1 MQKNKQIPNLKT
13 ITGKDLLTQPI
24 DPINFTIDSIL
35 PHGLFILAG
44 SPKVGKSW
52 LALALCHAVAT
63 SGNLWDYSTT
73 QGDVLYLALEDN
85 RNRLQERLNKIS
97 DENDSGTATDI
108 HFVTRVRKLGKGLD
122 RQIIKFLDEH
132 PQTKL
137 IVIDTLQYI
146 RNSSSS
152 RGTYTGDYR
161 DMDALRRIIA
171 KRNLTMLLVTHTRKS
186 DDADPVNRVYG
197 SGGLTG
203 AVDGIFVLEKSK
215 RTGSFAKLTIANRDT
230 EGHQFKLQFDTGSC
244 KWQLVKKMNSGDDS
258 DENEDLFAT
267 LDYLLEKTPKW
278 SGTATQFCTTL
289 THLNEE
295 LIISP
300 VALGKILRERQE
312 HLEKQHNIMC
322 EFTRNKATRIIVLSK
337 DIIIVESKLIEGG
350 AA

>member
-1 MQKNKQIPNLKT
+1 MPKKPPNLEI

-24 DPINFTIDSIL
+24 DPISFTVDSIL

-52 LALALCHAVAT
+52 LALDMCHAVAT
-63 SGNLWDYSTT
+63 GGSLWDYSTI

-97 DENDSGTATDI
+97 DEYTSDANTDI

-161 DMDALRRIIA
+161 DMEALRRIIA

-186 DDADPVNRVYG
+186 DDADPLNRVYG

-230 EGHQFKLQFDTGSC
+230 EGHQFKLQFDTTSC
-244 KWQLVKKMNSGDDS
+244 RWQFVEKIVDEDSDS
-258 DENEDLFAT
+258 DEHFFEILECL
-267 LDYLLEKTPKW
+267 LDENPTW
-278 SGTATQFCTTL
+278 SGTATQLYTVL

-300 VALGKILRERQE
+300 VALGKILR
-312 HLEKQHNIMC
+312 
-322 EFTRNKATRIIVLSK
+322 
-337 DIIIVESKLIEGG
+337 
-350 AA
+350 